1 LDEVTFG
8 VDDGDTELTLVETG
22 IDEFED
28 GEITPVP
35 AVEEMVSE

>member
-1 LDEVTFG
+1 MYM
-8 VDDGDTELTLVETG
+8 DDSDNELTLVETG

-35 AVEEMVSE
+35 AVEEIVSE